1 MDRRAF
7 LHTAA
12 GVGTAALTGGA
23 AAAVDAV
30 TAAVPQAAFSRPN
43 QTAPVLETLADIAKP
58 AGAGKIKNILF
69 FMSDQQRQDCLG
81 CYGHPF
87 VQTPVADGL
96 ARNGVRFDN
105 AFTPAAVC
113 TPARACAQTG
123 LLPHRHGLVFN
134 SGSFSAANGGK
145 DNLEP
150 HLNLFA
156 PSLKEKNFALAHI
169 GKWHIGVDNRP
180 EHYGYEGVYY
190 PDYGFPDKHPHYLDY
205 LKALGVDGFKIVDEV
220 RPAAGLHGVAR
231 VYAGIQQGPAEATEA
246 GYLASQTIDT
256 LRRFAKSDRPFFI
269 GCNFWGPHGPY
280 YIDEKHYRMYAGR
293 NVPVWKNFKY
303 DMSAKPDVIRRYG
316 DYWTSSRLSEAELSS
331 LLAVY
336 FGYISL
342 IDDQMGRVMKALDE
356 LGLTDETLIVYSAD
370 HGATEGSHGMWDKG
384 FGMYDCTQRIPLIIS
399 HPSLKGKAAVSKEYV
414 TLMDLAPTFWE
425 TAGVQPPRR
434 CDGRSLWPV
443 IDDPARPRE
452 KDFIVLQHFG
462 HQAAFGQRMVRTD
475 TEKYIYNALDRD
487 EFYDLGDDPDE
498 MHNIIGRVP
507 SGKLTEF
514 RDRLREFITAAKD
527 PIAFW
532 SANTLYHG

>member
-1 MDRRAF
+1 MDRRTF
-7 LHTAA
+7 LHAAA
-12 GVGTAALTGGA
+12 GAGTAALAGRATGA
-23 AAAVDAV
+23 
-30 TAAVPQAAFSRPN
+30 S
-43 QTAPVLETLADIAKP
+43 QTASGQGNRPAPAFETLADTPKP
-58 AGAGKIKNILF
+58 AGARKIKNILF
-69 FMSDQQRQDCLG
+69 FLSDQQRRDCLG

-87 VQTPVADGL
+87 IRTPVVDGL

-113 TPARACAQTG
+113 TPARACLQTG

-134 SGSFSAANGGK
+134 SGSFSSANGGK
-145 DNLEP
+145 HNLEP
-150 HLNLFA
+150 GINLFA
-156 PSLKEKNFALAHI
+156 PSLKEKGYSLAHI

-190 PDYGFPDKHPHYLDY
+190 PDYGFPDKHPHYLEY
-205 LKALGVDGFKIVDEV
+205 LRTLGVDGFKIVDEV
-220 RPAAGLHGVAR
+220 RPAAGLHGRTLA
-231 VYAGIQQGPAEATEA
+231 YAGIQRGPAEATEA
-246 GYLASQTIDT
+246 GYLASQTIDA

-269 GCNFWGPHGPY
+269 SCNFWGPHGPY
-280 YIDEKHYRMYAGR
+280 YIDEPHYRTYAGR
-293 NVPVWKNFKY
+293 DIPVWKNFKY

-316 DYWTSSRLSEAELSS
+316 DYWNSSHLSEAELSS

-342 IDDQMGRVMKALDE
+342 IDDQMGRVTKALDE
-356 LGLTDETLIVYSAD
+356 LGLADETLIVYSAD

-384 FGMYDCTQRIPLIIS
+384 FGMYDCTQRIPLVIS
-399 HPSLKGKAAVSKEYV
+399 HPSLKGRAAVSKELV

-443 IDDPARPRE
+443 IDDPARARDR
-452 KDFIVLQHFG
+452 DFIVLQHFG
-462 HQAAFGQRMVRTD
+462 HQAPFWQRMVRTD
-475 TEKYIYNALDRD
+475 SEKYIYNPLDRD
-487 EFYDLGDDPDE
+487 EFYDLRDDPDE
-498 MHNIIGRVP
+498 MRNIIGRVS

-514 RDRLREFITAAKD
+514 RDRLNEFIAATQD

-532 SANTLYHG
+532 SANTLYRG